1 MAATS
6 TTGST
11 TPQAPFH
18 TDRLSRTQAL
28 LILSA
33 AALMISIAM
42 GIRQSF
48 GLFQTPIVQDI
59 GVATSEVALAIA
71 MQNLVWG
78 LSGPFVGALIDRYG
92 VRWVSLA
99 GVALLVGGLAITAM
113 SHNAAM
119 IMLGSGLMVGIS
131 QSCTTMSIGAKIAA
145 QVVVPARRSF
155 AFGIVSAAGSIGT
168 FFAAPI
174 GQYVITSSGWRIGLV
189 AFTVLALTMLPAAM
203 IGGRVDRLRDVLA
216 RDSGQSLKAALGE
229 AASHKGYVV
238 MSIAYFVCGLQ
249 LTFLTTHVP
258 SYLALCGQ
266 DPMLGAQFLAVVGLF
281 NVIGCWVFGWL
292 GDIFRKRTLLGLV
305 YILRSAIIAV
315 YFVTPVSPASTLI
328 FAALMGLL
336 WLSVIPLVNGMLVE
350 IFGIRYMATL
360 AGIAFMSHQV
370 GAFVGAW
377 GGGFIYDMLGSYD
390 RAIQFGVIIGLIAGF
405 FQLLMYD
412 KPTQRMAQA
421 KVVPAE

>member
-1 MAATS
+1 
-6 TTGST
+6 
-11 TPQAPFH
+11 
-18 TDRLSRTQAL
+18 
-28 LILSA
+28 
-33 AALMISIAM
+33 
-42 GIRQSF
+42 
-48 GLFQTPIVQDI
+48 
-59 GVATSEVALAIA
+59 
-71 MQNLVWG
+71 
-78 LSGPFVGALIDRYG
+78 
-92 VRWVSLA
+92 VSLA
-99 GVALLVGGLAITAM
+99 GVALLIGGLAITAM
-113 SHNAAM
+113 ATNAAM

-155 AFGIVSAAGSIGT
+155 AFGVVSAAGSIGT
-168 FFAAPI
+168 FFAAPL
-174 GQYVITSSGWRIGLV
+174 GQYVISDSGWRMGLV
-189 AFTVLALTMLPAAM
+189 AFVVLALTMLPAAM
-203 IGGRVDRLRDVLA
+203 VGARVDRLREAPA
-216 RDSGQSLKAALGE
+216 REGGGQSLMGALSE
-229 AASHKGYVV
+229 AAGHRGYVV

-266 DPMLGAQFLAVVGLF
+266 DPMLGAQFLAVVGFF
-281 NVIGCWVFGWL
+281 NVIGCWLFGWL
-292 GDIFRKRTLLGLV
+292 GDVFRKRTLLGIV

-315 YFVTPVSPASTLI
+315 YFLTPVSPASTLI

-390 RAIQFGVIIGLIAGF
+390 RAVQFGILVGLIAGL

-412 KPTQRMAQA
+412 KPTERVAA
-421 KVVPAE
+421 ARVVPAE